1 MTTPLARSLR
11 RCLASLSV
19 VAVASGLL
27 GVAGALTSCADENIQ
42 VNYAADYARA
52 PATISFLGLFKDG
65 RVNSEAWDP
74 VNEAID
80 RHLHGYPCAPLYSND
95 LTAKNPDLAAA
106 IDDFT
111 RANGVG
117 DELLDKLA
125 PMAKGDLIGIIVMA
139 GQPPQVIDSGA
150 TAPIENSG
158 NSNRRGRM
166 GGTRG
171 GSRGPVTDKNAF
183 ELSVSLYSIKTHKPV
198 GQISMSY
205 VGKTVED
212 ALAKFQQRFSAE
224 TAGSSCGG
232 WNVDPA
238 MDGEAIRKLSQEE
251 R

>member
-1 MTTPLARSLR
+1 MTSPLAPSLR
-11 RCLASLSV
+11 RCLVSLSA
-19 VAVASGLL
+19 VAVAVGLI
-27 GVAGALTSCADENIQ
+27 GSAGALTSCAEENVQ
-42 VNYAADYARA
+42 VTYAAGYQRA

-65 RVNSEAWDP
+65 RVNAEAWDP

-125 PMAKGDLIGIIVMA
+125 PMAKGDLIGIVVMA

-150 TAPIENSG
+150 MPPVEASG
-158 NSNRRGRM
+158 NSQRRGRM

-171 GSRGPVTDKNAF
+171 GSRGPVTDHNAF
-183 ELSVSLYSIKTHKPV
+183 ELSVSLYSIKTHKAV

-205 VGKTVED
+205 TGKTVED
-212 ALAKFQQRFSAE
+212 ALARFRERFAAE
-224 TAGSSCGG
+224 TAGSSCSG
-232 WNVDPA
+232 WSVDPG
-238 MDGEAIRKLSQEE
+238 MDGEAIRKLAQDE